1 MTGHRLRASWLLSLA
16 AAAAVSLLPPIPAA
30 ADEWTFRTGVRLDAY
45 TGAGQDG
52 HQVLAPFAL
61 GYDAPFWGAS
71 VRGAYGN
78 SERDPGAGLP
88 SGSITG
94 FTDTTLSGYFR
105 FNAKGTEIRFG
116 LDLDLPTGVSQ
127 LDTDQVAAIQDE
139 DLVTLQRFG
148 EGFDVN
154 PTVTAYRNFGAFG
167 LGLGVGY
174 LWKGEYDPT
183 TAPND
188 DLDPGNELT
197 VAVLGDVYAA
207 DSIRVSG
214 RAAYTYY
221 SPDQR
226 RGQDAFQ
233 EGDEIDLLLAVE
245 WRPEP
250 WWATLTL
257 RDIIRFKAERLSPA
271 GNLLTEA
278 QNSNGNEFR
287 AGITVGYV
295 LTDAWGVFGV
305 VDVLHVAAN
314 DFPRGD
320 PLHDGGRVKVA
331 FGPGF
336 SWTPDRTFGIE
347 GVVRYFV
354 MDVEQGPFFPQ
365 AGTIHGVH
373 ADVRLT
379 YRF

>member
-1 MTGHRLRASWLLSLA
+1 MTGHRRRASWLLALAVVATVSILPPVRA
-16 AAAAVSLLPPIPAA
+16 AAN
-30 ADEWTFRTGVRLDAY
+30 EWTFRTGVRLDAY

-52 HQVLAPFAL
+52 HQVLLPFAL
-61 GYDAPFWGAS
+61 AFDTVSWGLSA
-71 VRGAYGN
+71 RGAYGN

-88 SGSITG
+88 SGEITG
-94 FTDTTLSGYFR
+94 FTDTTASGYFR
-105 FNAKGTEIRFG
+105 FTVGGTEIRLG
-116 LDLDLPTGVSQ
+116 LDLDLPTGVSK
-127 LDTDQVAAIQDE
+127 LGPGEVAAIQDE

-154 PTVTAYRNFGAFG
+154 PTVTVYRNFGAFG
-167 LGLGVGY
+167 LGFGVGY

-183 TAPND
+183 TAPGD
-188 DLDPGNELT
+188 DLDPGDELT
-197 VAVLGDVYAA
+197 AAVLVDVFAT
-207 DSIRVSG
+207 DTIRVSG

-221 SPDQR
+221 TADER

-233 EGDEIDLLLAVE
+233 EGDEIDLLVTAE

-250 WWATLTL
+250 WWATVSI
-257 RDIIRFKAERLSPA
+257 RDIIRFKAERIDPA
-271 GNLLTEA
+271 GQLLTEPR
-278 QNSNGNEFR
+278 NSNGNEFR
-287 AGITVGYV
+287 AAVTVGHI

-305 VDVLHVAAN
+305 VDFLHVAEN

-320 PLHDGGRVKVA
+320 PLHDGGRIKVA
-331 FGPGF
+331 FGPGVT
-336 SWTPDRTFGIE
+336 WTPDRTFGIE
-347 GVVRYFV
+347 AVVRYFV

-365 AGTIHGVH
+365 SGTVHGVH